1 MVAAGGQQGAGGGPS
16 AAPDGPSRCSAC
28 RGRDLTRLPM
38 VLTDG
43 SDVLF
48 VSCQACE
55 RREWFEPAAEGWAP
69 LPIDSVLQRSTKPR

>member
-1 MVAAGGQQGAGGGPS
+1 MVVPGGRQGATGGLAAG
-16 AAPDGPSRCSAC
+16 PDGPSRCSAC

-43 SDVLF
+43 TDVLF

-55 RREWFEPAAEGWAP
+55 RREWFEPAPDGWAP
-69 LPIDSVLQRSTKPR
+69 LPIDSVLRRSTKPR